1 MPYIER
7 NVAGKIKSISE
18 RPQEGSSE
26 LLDDDNSE
34 VLAFLDPPLSYAQ
47 KRLAEYPSFGDLF
60 DALSKKEAGNS
71 TEWDDLMI
79 ARDVVKKK
87 YPKE

>member
-60 DALSKKEAGNS
+60 DSLAKKESGNS
-71 TEWDDLMI
+71 TEWDALMV
-79 ARDVVKKK
+79 ARAAVKTK
-87 YPKE
+87 YPKS